1 MNEFKK
7 NLKVFERSVRI
18 FEMTYLDLILKLKED
33 VKVQNLKVEPK
44 YISQNININHQG
56 QIIIE
61 ENQFFDNQANMIV
74 TQSNIVQTHKIC
86 KENKK
91 DGYS

>member
-1 MNEFKK
+1 LNEFKK

-44 YISQNININHQG
+44 YKS
-56 QIIIE
+56 
-61 ENQFFDNQANMIV
+61 
-74 TQSNIVQTHKIC
+74 
-86 KENKK
+86 
-91 DGYS
+91 

>member
-44 YISQNININHQG
+44 YKS
-56 QIIIE
+56 
-61 ENQFFDNQANMIV
+61 
-74 TQSNIVQTHKIC
+74 
-86 KENKK
+86 
-91 DGYS
+91 

>member
-44 YISQNININHQG
+44 YIS
-56 QIIIE
+56 
-61 ENQFFDNQANMIV
+61 
-74 TQSNIVQTHKIC
+74 
-86 KENKK
+86 
-91 DGYS
+91 